1 MQRYDFFL
9 IYVKCFHFASIIFD
23 HYRPRDACFQSCSRR
38 MVSLCGGGLYTIILG
53 RQEPSLYLARNCENN
68 IVTLRCFVI
77 VPFCLNPSNSSWWS
91 ILIQTVL
98 YDSNFI
104 VVYDLEISCIHLKCQ
119 YEEPHILF
127 RCGIAACL
135 IYINH
140 VFTLY

>member
-1 MQRYDFFL
+1 
-9 IYVKCFHFASIIFD
+9 
-23 HYRPRDACFQSCSRR
+23 
-38 MVSLCGGGLYTIILG
+38 MVALCGGGLYIIILG
-53 RQEPSLYLARNCENN
+53 CMEPSLFLARNCENN
-68 IVTLRCFVI
+68 IVTLRCLVI

-91 ILIQTVL
+91 ILLQTVL
-98 YDSNFI
+98 HDSSII
-104 VVYDLEISCIHLKCQ
+104 VIYGLEISCMHVKCQ